1 VSQEQQT
8 TEVQA
13 RQVYRQRKGQCRFY
27 PDLRVVCRYP
37 LDHDDAPPRWIVEH
51 VSAVSHLIVVPEYT
65 LTSVYELQEQA

>member
-13 RQVYRQRKGQCRFY
+13 RQVYRRRKGQCRFY

-37 LDHDDAPPRWIVEH
+37 LDHETRRRGGSSST
-51 VSAVSHLIVVPEYT
+51 SARSRT
-65 LTSVYELQEQA
+65 